1 MLPRTGWWRLG
12 QPIGDF
18 GSVSAR
24 DKFRLLALSA
34 IPNPR
39 PECSLLDGGL
49 NRSPQHFILEE
60 KMECS
65 DGSEISARLHCGR
78 EDGVMGSLATG

>member
-1 MLPRTGWWRLG
+1 MAWGGPMLPRTGWWRLG

-18 GSVSAR
+18 GSVIAR

-39 PECSLLDGGL
+39 PNVRYWNQQRTTVRFSLWPFCPLTKSGPYG
-49 NRSPQHFILEE
+49 
-60 KMECS
+60 
-65 DGSEISARLHCGR
+65 
-78 EDGVMGSLATG
+78 